1 MDNTIGQ
8 RIQLLR
14 IKRNHTQVEL
24 AHRIDETLDTINK
37 IETNKIKPNWYVLE
51 KIQKTQPS
59 IIAHECQSH
68 M

>member
-51 KIQKTQPS
+51 KIQKYFKVKL
-59 IIAHECQSH
+59 
-68 M
+68 

>member
-37 IETNKIKPNWYVLE
+37 IEMGKIEANWYILE
-51 KIQKTQPS
+51 KIQNYFKVKL
-59 IIAHECQSH
+59 
-68 M
+68 

>member
-37 IETNKIKPNWYVLE
+37 IETGKMEVNWYILE
-51 KIQKTQPS
+51 KIQKYFKVVKL
-59 IIAHECQSH
+59 
-68 M
+68 